1 MTEKQITITKSSIKA
16 PTNQYDMRRATDD
29 AFTCF
34 FLFYHPSPPLSFKRI
49 HNMTTSLILE
59 FFFSVASLVQ
69 QSTGWTHKLQ
79 VIVHQVTAGALTSFS
94 WLQRLNAGL

>member
-59 FFFSVASLVQ
+59 FFFSGVFGSTVYGVDTQIAGNSAPGDSRGLNFLFLASE
-69 QSTGWTHKLQ
+69 T
-79 VIVHQVTAGALTSFS
+79 
-94 WLQRLNAGL
+94 